1 MGDLD
6 LKYYLAVFWRRFPY
20 FLLVTALISAVGL
33 ALAAILP
40 PVYRSTATLLVE
52 MPQIPDDLA
61 QSTVP
66 VSPIEQIQ
74 IIERRLT
81 TRATLLD
88 LASRFGVHAGHADM
102 STDDIVEDMRA
113 RILFVTQQPLRNGRP
128 IDGATVVHV
137 SFDAPQPAMAAA
149 VTNELTTLI
158 LQENVRLRTER
169 ATDTQQFFEQQVT
182 RLAGELDRNASE
194 ISEFKRANQDALPDS
209 LDYRR
214 NEQTLNQERLLQL
227 EREEAPL
234 RDARARIVQIYEQ
247 TGRVPSMRELS
258 PEEQTLETLRRQLDE
273 ARAVYSETSPNVTLL
288 KSRIAALEP
297 LVADQRAIANP
308 QYAGMSE
315 YEIQL
320 ADLDGRLAFIASE
333 KARIQG
339 LLDDL
344 DRSIRATPANEM
356 RLLALEREQANLRA
370 QYDAAEAR
378 LAQASMGERI
388 EALAKGERL
397 TLVEQATAPQVR
409 LKPNRLL
416 IGGGSVAAGVGAGL
430 GLIVLMELLNRSI
443 RRPVELTTRLG
454 IQPYATIPYIET
466 DRESG
471 RRRGITATLLALIT
485 VAIPA
490 ALYMIHTFYL
500 PLDLIL
506 RNLADDLGLRGIF

>member
-1 MGDLD
+1 
-6 LKYYLAVFWRRFPY
+6 
-20 FLLVTALISAVGL
+20 
-33 ALAAILP
+33 
-40 PVYRSTATLLVE
+40 
-52 MPQIPDDLA
+52 
-61 QSTVP
+61 
-66 VSPIEQIQ
+66 
-74 IIERRLT
+74 
-81 TRATLLD
+81 
-88 LASRFGVHAGHADM
+88 
-102 STDDIVEDMRA
+102 
-113 RILFVTQQPLRNGRP
+113 
-128 IDGATVVHV
+128 
-137 SFDAPQPAMAAA
+137 
-149 VTNELTTLI
+149 
-158 LQENVRLRTER
+158 
-169 ATDTQQFFEQQVT
+169 
-182 RLAGELDRNASE
+182 
-194 ISEFKRANQDALPDS
+194 
-209 LDYRR
+209 
-214 NEQTLNQERLLQL
+214 
-227 EREEAPL
+227 
-234 RDARARIVQIYEQ
+234 
-247 TGRVPSMRELS
+247 
-258 PEEQTLETLRRQLDE
+258 
-273 ARAVYSETSPNVTLL
+273 
-288 KSRIAALEP
+288 
-297 LVADQRAIANP
+297 
-308 QYAGMSE
+308 MSE

-320 ADLDGRLAFIASE
+320 ADFDGRLAFIASE

-416 IGGGSVAAGVGAGL
+416 IGGGSVAAGLGAGL

-443 RRPVELTTRLG
+443 RRPIEMTTQLG

-466 DRESG
+466 DRELG